1 MINFSLFSKM
11 FGDHPKS
18 AGRSNQPG
26 NTEFAA
32 WWDEQKKLKKNIK
45 EVCHKYGKQAKVDIR
60 PGCFLYIAKANIL
73 NCFTS
78 KVIHYTGLGHK

>member
-1 MINFSLFSKM
+1 MHYFLFSQIL
-11 FGDHPKS
+11 GDHPKTT
-18 AGRSNQPG
+18 GRSNHQE
-26 NTEFAA
+26 NTEFER

-45 EVCHKYGKQAKVDIR
+45 EVCEKYGKQAKVEIR

-78 KVIHYTGLGHK
+78 KVLY